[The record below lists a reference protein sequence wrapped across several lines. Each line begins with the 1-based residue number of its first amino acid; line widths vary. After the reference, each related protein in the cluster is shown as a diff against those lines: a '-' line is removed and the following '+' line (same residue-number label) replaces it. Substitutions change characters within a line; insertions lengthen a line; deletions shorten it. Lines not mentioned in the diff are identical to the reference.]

1 MLPTLKAL
9 AAQSIVN
16 NDLLTDDIPSQ
27 LQEEMYN
34 LKKVQQ
40 IQQDIE
46 YGMRKYELL
55 QKILNQIDGFID
67 FYHETDDFAKRI
79 EYFRCCEK
87 WFQNAGYKVICM
99 MNDDKDEL
107 DFIQNSLPLEYWNIT
122 FKMNVNEDDD
132 LILENIKKITKYL
145 IEQEYRKFET
155 TIMKIAETIPDG
167 NEKELILKKLYELI
181 TLMRNCALQVL
192 DYKLY

>member
-16 NDLLTDDIPSQ
+16 NDLLTDDIPDQ

-55 QKILNQIDGFID
+55 QKILDQIDGDID
-67 FYHETDDFAKRI
+67 FYHETEDFAEGI
-79 EYFRCCEK
+79 EYFRHCEQWLK
-87 WFQNAGYKVICM
+87 NADYKVICM
-99 MNDDKDEL
+99 MNDK
-107 DFIQNSLPLEYWNIT
+107 
-122 FKMNVNEDDD
+122 KMN
-132 LILENIKKITKYL
+132 
-145 IEQEYRKFET
+145 
-155 TIMKIAETIPDG
+155 
-167 NEKELILKKLYELI
+167 
-181 TLMRNCALQVL
+181 
-192 DYKLY
+192 